1 MRLKEVVTWTTPSF
15 DVHEPEDQAET
26 EDNELQG
33 TERYISIT
41 HVINCGWRVTRNIL
55 LQRLTS
61 KFCLL
66 HG

>member
-15 DVHEPEDQAET
+15 DVHEPEDQAKT

-41 HVINCGWRVTRNIL
+41 RVINSGW
-55 LQRLTS
+55 S
-61 KFCLL
+61 YS
-66 HG
+66 